1 MVVATPLRWKVGAI
15 TITSI
20 LEDEIAGIPP
30 EFFFPAA
37 TAEGVLRHPWVVP
50 DYADA
55 AGLIALRVQ
64 ALVVEVGSRRILVD
78 PCVGNGKTRA
88 LPFWHLQDWPFM
100 ERLADAGF
108 DPDSI
113 DVVVHTHLHAD
124 HIGWDTHRDGDTW
137 VPTFTRARHL
147 YTDAAVTAIRR
158 PENRVAEDV
167 WADSI
172 EPIFDA
178 GLADIVAEDADL
190 GDGLR
195 LGPTP
200 GHTPGHV
207 SLWIES
213 DGERAV
219 ITGDLIHHPVQCSE
233 PGWNEIGD
241 DFPDVALRTRHDFL
255 ASVADAEI
263 LVVGTHFPH
272 RPAGKV
278 VRSGPAWQ
286 FVPAAG

>member
-20 LEDEIAGIPP
+20 LEDEIGGIPP

-37 TAEGVLRHPWVVP
+37 TAEAVLRHPWVVP
-50 DYADA
+50 DYADE

-88 LPFWHLQDWPFM
+88 LPFWHMQDWPFM
-100 ERLADAGF
+100 DRLADAGF
-108 DPDSI
+108 APDTI
-113 DVVVHTHLHAD
+113 DIVVHTHLHAD
-124 HIGWDTHRDGDTW
+124 HLGWDTHRDGDAW

-147 YTDAAVTAIRR
+147 YTDAAIAAARA

-178 GLADIVAEDADL
+178 GLADIVDEDADL

-207 SLWIES
+207 SLWIDS

-219 ITGDLIHHPVQCSE
+219 ISGDLMHHPVQCSE
-233 PGWNEIGD
+233 PDWAEIGD
-241 DFPDVALRTRHDFL
+241 DDAAVARTTRHEFL
-255 ASVADAEI
+255 ASVADADI
-263 LVVGTHFPH
+263 LVIGTHFPN

-278 VRSGPAWQ
+278 VTAGPAWQ
-286 FVPAAG
+286 FVPAAE